1 MNMPVKAHS
10 LRPVRAAADD
20 AFERMLSVVRERR
33 DEFTAQQ
40 HVSQDVIELL
50 KDAGIYRALVARR
63 FGGDEKTP
71 SEFLEMIEAI
81 SIADGSTGWVAS
93 FGFAAIYL
101 AALPVAT
108 LEQIYAEGPD
118 VVFAG
123 GIFPPQLA
131 PKVDGGLSVSG
142 RWAWGS
148 GCMGADLIGAGI
160 KIEDTSEEGNLPR
173 TAVMPRDA
181 VTIVPNWEVN
191 GMKGTGSHDIVAE
204 NVLVPED
211 WTFIRGGASS
221 IDLPLYRY
229 PTMALA
235 AQVLAVVALGCARGA
250 IDDLTKRAL
259 TRKSI
264 TGAPVFAQR
273 KFVQSTVAKAEAK
286 LRSARAF
293 FFEAADEAYGQILAG
308 KEIDE
313 NAAIM
318 LRLSATNAAHCGSEV
333 CREIYLASGT
343 DGIFT
348 ADPIARALQDA
359 MVVSQ
364 HAFLS
369 LGTWEH
375 AGAALFGLDTPPG
388 YP

>member
-1 MNMPVKAHS
+1 MNMPVKARS

-191 GMKGTGSHDIVAE
+191 GMKGTGSHDIVAD

-235 AQVLAVVALGCARGA
+235 AQVLAVVALGCARAA

-273 KFVQSTVAKAEAK
+273 NFVQSTVAKAEAK

-308 KEIDE
+308 KEMDE

>member
-1 MNMPVKAHS
+1 MNVPVNMQS
-10 LRPVRAAADD
+10 LRASRNSADD
-20 AFERMLSVVRERR
+20 AFERLLGEVRSRR
-33 DEFTAQQ
+33 AEFAAQQ
-40 HVSQDVIELL
+40 HISADVVELL
-50 KDAGIYRALVARR
+50 KEAGIYRALVARR

-71 SEFLEMIEAI
+71 SQFLEMIETI
-81 SIADGSTGWVAS
+81 STADGSTGWVAS
-93 FGFAAIYL
+93 FGFAAVYL
-101 AALPVAT
+101 TALPAAT
-108 LEQIYAEGPD
+108 IEQIYANGPD

-123 GIFPPQLA
+123 GIFPPQSA
-131 PKVDGGLSVSG
+131 PRVEGGLSVSG

-160 KIEDTSEEGNLPR
+160 KIDDASETSNLPR

-181 VTIVPNWEVN
+181 VTIEPNWEVN
-191 GMKGTGSHDIVAE
+191 GMKGTGSHDIVAD

-211 WTFIRGGASS
+211 WTFIRGGPSS

-229 PTMALA
+229 PTLALA
-235 AQVLAVVALGCARGA
+235 AQVLAVVALGCARAA

-273 KFVQSTVAKAEAK
+273 HFVQSTVAKAEAK

-293 FFEAADEAYGQILAG
+293 FYQAADDAFALLLDG
-308 KEIDE
+308 KELDKTT
-313 NAAIM
+313 AIM

-348 ADPIARALQDA
+348 ADPIAQALQDS

-364 HAFLS
+364 HAFLA

-375 AGAALFGLDTPPG
+375 AGAALFGLETPPG
-388 YP
+388 FL